1 MFLRGR
7 HAGLHKCQTYNRTA
21 RADQILRRRDRSR
34 AQVINKGNRQMV
46 KSSKKRLTVNTL
58 RLNNAKLHNRT
69 MTVGLSRN
77 IMTVQGK
84 LRNVRRLDNR
94 LLVSRTDN
102 LTLIFN
108 ITIVQLSSKLL
119 LLRSLVNGNNRSI
132 TRLRNVSHMSLAR
145 RRNITDSH
153 VPYQKENRRTA
164 KLTERVRSHKLSS
177 TRLNRMFMP
186 LLVHMTV
193 TNRSRTSVQ

>member
-1 MFLRGR
+1 
-7 HAGLHKCQTYNRTA
+7 
-21 RADQILRRRDRSR
+21 
-34 AQVINKGNRQMV
+34 
-46 KSSKKRLTVNTL
+46 
-58 RLNNAKLHNRT
+58 

-77 IMTVQGK
+77 TMTVQGK

-153 VPYQKENRRTA
+153 VP
-164 KLTERVRSHKLSS
+164 
-177 TRLNRMFMP
+177 
-186 LLVHMTV
+186 
-193 TNRSRTSVQ
+193 